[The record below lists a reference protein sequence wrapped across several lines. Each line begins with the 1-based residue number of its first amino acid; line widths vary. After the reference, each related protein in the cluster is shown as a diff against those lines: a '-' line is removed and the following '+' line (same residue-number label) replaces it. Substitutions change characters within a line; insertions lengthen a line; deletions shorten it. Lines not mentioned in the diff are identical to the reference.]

1 MKKRIAVFM
10 LAVTMVFTGAQAFA
24 AGAGTGRYYVDAD
37 GDGIC
42 DNRQAD
48 GLTGSLTS
56 CVGAGCLRYVCDGSQ
71 RRAGAQADRGN
82 GVGYGA
88 GQADGTGYGAGNG
101 YGNGSGAG
109 QRNGAGHHGGGH
121 GVCRNI

>member
-10 LAVTMVFTGAQAFA
+10 LAAAMVFTGAQAFA

-42 DNRQAD
+42 DNRQTD

-56 CVGAGCLRYVCDGSQ
+56 CMGAGCLRYVCDGSQ
-71 RRAGAQADRGN
+71 RRAGAQAARGN
-82 GVGYGA
+82 SAGYGN
-88 GQADGTGYGAGNG
+88 GQADGTGY
-101 YGNGSGAG
+101 GAG

>member
-10 LAVTMVFTGAQAFA
+10 LAATMIFTEAQAFA

-56 CVGAGCLRYVCDGSQ
+56 CVGAGCLRYVRDGSQ
-71 RRAGAQADRGN
+71 RRAGAQAARG
-82 GVGYGA
+82 
-88 GQADGTGYGAGNG
+88 
-101 YGNGSGAG
+101 
-109 QRNGAGHHGGGH
+109 NGAGHHGGGH